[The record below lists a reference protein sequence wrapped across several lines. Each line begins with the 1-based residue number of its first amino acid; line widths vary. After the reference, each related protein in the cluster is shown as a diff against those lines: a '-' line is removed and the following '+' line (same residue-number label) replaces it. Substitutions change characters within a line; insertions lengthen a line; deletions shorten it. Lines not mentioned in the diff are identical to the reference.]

1 MMKLT
6 SRVKRRDEQVMKK
19 RGSLSGERE
28 DGKKKDSREG
38 LPKNIPK
45 KSEDNYREVFP
56 QVKLWF
62 DSETPRNP
70 RHSREELESEP
81 SLQIAMISSREPEL
95 YSTAPDTTKTAHDQ
109 LANTQPMSGSLLICA
124 TPESPP
130 KASSKETPLLPI
142 TGMPCVR
149 NKDNDGNVI
158 VDGRPFW
165 YQKME
170 EDLTDEGNVLNAA
183 VILEVA
189 SGNLSLV
196 NMPDEPIEL
205 DVYGEWKELR
215 SRDATCFNK
224 DVLFGNTIRSM
235 VNLFEESVK
244 SRGRKK
250 HDKEQRSDVVSF
262 ILPEMVVFYMDRNKL
277 EQKLR
282 IYANNMRKLIITAR
296 KQIKDLKQENTTL
309 KHKLESSGLIECP
322 ACLFRFKPEK
332 KHRVF
337 PKYVKVFRGKLAL
350 EMEFQSLDDLTKWLT
365 VNQLDEGPDGVP
377 TMADCRVQ
385 KLDLTSTGSVL
396 HDLVKEEEKKRERI
410 VISTRPRAV
419 PTGKA
424 TRSVRTID
432 KSPKRLRADECP
444 RRSSTRDHRREIES
458 DKKHRTPTKHIEEQE
473 HRNEPREVQRRRPR
487 SARSPSSTK
496 IRAKEEDRDTIVF
509 GDDMMVLDETELE
522 DGELSD

>member
-45 KSEDNYREVFP
+45 KSEDNYRE
-56 QVKLWF
+56 
-62 DSETPRNP
+62 TPRNP

-95 YSTAPDTTKTAHDQ
+95 YSTAPDTTKTARAYTSDICTAQSIGPTLEDDQ

-196 NMPDEPIEL
+196 NMPDEP
-205 DVYGEWKELR
+205 
-215 SRDATCFNK
+215 
-224 DVLFGNTIRSM
+224 FGVFS
-235 VNLFEESVK
+235 EESVK

-250 HDKEQRSDVVSF
+250 HDKEQRSGVVSF
-262 ILPEMVVFYMDRNKL
+262 ILPEMVVFYMR
-277 EQKLR
+277 
-282 IYANNMRKLIITAR
+282 
-296 KQIKDLKQENTTL
+296 
-309 KHKLESSGLIECP
+309 
-322 ACLFRFKPEK
+322 
-332 KHRVF
+332 
-337 PKYVKVFRGKLAL
+337 
-350 EMEFQSLDDLTKWLT
+350 DDLDYLT
-365 VNQLDEGPDGVP
+365 
-377 TMADCRVQ
+377 
-385 KLDLTSTGSVL
+385 
-396 HDLVKEEEKKRERI
+396 
-410 VISTRPRAV
+410 
-419 PTGKA
+419 
-424 TRSVRTID
+424 
-432 KSPKRLRADECP
+432 
-444 RRSSTRDHRREIES
+444 EIEF
-458 DKKHRTPTKHIEEQE
+458 TPSERK
-473 HRNEPREVQRRRPR
+473 RKRRPPT
-487 SARSPSSTK
+487 PSC
-496 IRAKEEDRDTIVF
+496 
-509 GDDMMVLDETELE
+509 
-522 DGELSD
+522 